1 MYKRILNKIKMINNL
16 INHEDY
22 SKNLQ
27 INTYS
32 NSLINNL
39 IGHTHLPRTGTSLKP
54 FVLAYILNE
63 IVINERR
70 NIIEFGSG
78 ISTILLAK
86 LAFVNKINLQII
98 SVDEDEEWIEKM
110 REILIEEGIEKYV
123 KFIFSPINSIH
134 HNSEEYLWYDEKILE
149 PECEGIKFD
158 MVIVDGPKAY
168 ENGKGLIRY
177 HALHFLQNKLN
188 DSNVIFLDDANRQGE
203 KLIIKKWE
211 TESHLNF
218 EIENNLAIAY
228 MGKHYFA
235 NPV

>member
-1 MYKRILNKIKMINNL
+1 M
-16 INHEDY
+16 
-22 SKNLQ
+22 
-27 INTYS
+27 
-32 NSLINNL
+32 
-39 IGHTHLPRTGTSLKP
+39 
-54 FVLAYILNE
+54 
-63 IVINERR
+63 
-70 NIIEFGSG
+70 
-78 ISTILLAK
+78 
-86 LAFVNKINLQII
+86 
-98 SVDEDEEWIEKM
+98 
-110 REILIEEGIEKYV
+110 
-123 KFIFSPINSIH
+123 
-134 HNSEEYLWYDEKILE
+134 WYDDKILE
-149 PECEGIKFD
+149 SGCEGIKFD